1 MAAGLVA
8 TALSLSF
15 APAPVPTGTHR
26 AVAKVPGVASRNAH
40 VCMLAKRG
48 RKPANP
54 QPEDDDDELIES
66 EELEQRSLRMVD
78 PMTTSLGREEDLK
91 PYPGPPVIDEP
102 VVDEE
107 TRPLFALFS
116 RYEPKQ
122 TPGERLSTA
131 YVDYLEEAHSNGIAI
146 CMPHYML
153 SAQKF
158 DQFWEMGTVLNDDDI
173 ARLDAEEEAQQAAAD
188 AAATAAVE
196 AGAEDA
202 VAADFMP
209 GAAPIM
215 EPIDVPFKLGHLTVC
230 RAASHATV
238 AGWASADPVQV
249 AGGYT
254 ETRLHEW
261 ARLTEPALCMP
272 LGSGESAQPYCVY
285 AIDRSDAGDM
295 RANTRDAHL
304 DWLRES
310 GRVVMAGPLVEP
322 ASDAAGKR
330 VGSLLIV
337 NGDDLDEVHDWAAA
351 DPYKKAGLF
360 ESVTVAPLNEFAIE
374 ELAEA

>member
-1 MAAGLVA
+1 M
-8 TALSLSF
+8 
-15 APAPVPTGTHR
+15 
-26 AVAKVPGVASRNAH
+26 
-40 VCMLAKRG
+40 
-48 RKPANP
+48 
-54 QPEDDDDELIES
+54 
-66 EELEQRSLRMVD
+66 
-78 PMTTSLGREEDLK
+78 
-91 PYPGPPVIDEP
+91 P
-102 VVDEE
+102 VVAH
-107 TRPLFALFS
+107 TLLAVLVRACRCRRRCCRRRHHRRR
-116 RYEPKQ
+116 RYYACP
-122 TPGERLSTA
+122 RS
-131 YVDYLEEAHSNGIAI
+131 
-146 CMPHYML
+146 
-153 SAQKF
+153 
-158 DQFWEMGTVLNDDDI
+158 
-173 ARLDAEEEAQQAAAD
+173 
-188 AAATAAVE
+188 
-196 AGAEDA
+196 
-202 VAADFMP
+202 
-209 GAAPIM
+209 
-215 EPIDVPFKLGHLTVC
+215 VC

-337 NGDDLDEVHDWAAA
+337 NGDDLDEVQSPASHSLLYDGTPWHSGLTCASPATRWQVHDWAAA